1 MGELDE
7 ATSERTSSQA
17 RAEKLEVALEA
28 RGGNVA
34 SALARGAG
42 AESDN
47 SGDVEEQRTLQRAAE
62 LRSELKALE
71 EQSASLRAVLQRAED
86 SNASSVARI
95 QSKLEAAREELQTSM
110 KDASAAHEV
119 EVAKLEDSV
128 RLERQQAEANEV
140 TRRHSEIQIEQ
151 LEAAKS
157 AASDQHRAASA
168 SMTSDVVARTEE
180 LDAELRRVRAAQA
193 ASAERAAAMKARIAE
208 TKRKQLA
215 AEEEG
220 AKRVAKVRTMI
231 EQLWEALR
239 VQAQAQG
246 LNTRY

>member
-71 EQSASLRAVLQRAED
+71 EQSVSLRAVLQRAED

-110 KDASAAHEV
+110 RDASAAHEV
-119 EVAKLEDSV
+119 EVAKLEDAV
-128 RLERQQAEANEV
+128 RFQRQQVEV
-140 TRRHSEIQIEQ
+140 SNVSRRNS
-151 LEAAKS
+151 
-157 AASDQHRAASA
+157 
-168 SMTSDVVARTEE
+168 
-180 LDAELRRVRAAQA
+180 
-193 ASAERAAAMKARIAE
+193 
-208 TKRKQLA
+208 
-215 AEEEG
+215 
-220 AKRVAKVRTMI
+220 
-231 EQLWEALR
+231 
-239 VQAQAQG
+239 
-246 LNTRY
+246 

>member
-47 SGDVEEQRTLQRAAE
+47 SGDVEEQRTLQRAME
-62 LRSELKALE
+62 LRKELQTLE
-71 EQSASLRAVLQRAED
+71 EQSVSLRTSLQRAED
-86 SNASSVARI
+86 SNASSVARL

-110 KDASAAHEV
+110 KEASAAHEV
-119 EVAKLEDSV
+119 EVAKLEDAV
-128 RLERQQAEANEV
+128 RFQRQQVEV
-140 TRRHSEIQIEQ
+140 SNVSRRNSELQIEQ
-151 LEAAKS
+151 LEAARS
-157 AASDQHRAASA
+157 AASDQHRVASA
-168 SMTSDVVARTEE
+168 SMTSDATACTGE
-180 LDAELRRVRAAQA
+180 LDTELRRVRAAQA
-193 ASAERAAAMKARIAE
+193 ASVERAAAMKARIAE
-208 TKRKQLA
+208 TKRKQLV

-220 AKRVAKVRTMI
+220 AKRVAKLRTMI

-239 VQAQAQG
+239 VQARSRD
-246 LNTRY
+246 LR